1 MHFGIWQA
9 PVAINDGQTLTIS
22 RLVLVRKV
30 WRGSRKP
37 SRVRDLRCLAAV
49 AIAIGIGNGT
59 ALGSKESGQVT
70 KCSIRRLGLREQLV
84 DRRISFLVFLQ
95 HLYADR
101 GVSAKFDV
109 EGGIAH
115 LRDSKLEIFLGYM
128 LSPLSQGIHAR
139 FRADTSNLSA
149 RTLAHL
155 FRERPEVNSAL

>member
-1 MHFGIWQA
+1 MAGSGEES
-9 PVAINDGQTLTIS
+9 VAG
-22 RLVLVRKV
+22 K
-30 WRGSRKP
+30 SRKP
-37 SRVRDLRCLAAV
+37 SRVRDLRCLAV
-49 AIAIGIGNGT
+49 AIAIGIGKGT